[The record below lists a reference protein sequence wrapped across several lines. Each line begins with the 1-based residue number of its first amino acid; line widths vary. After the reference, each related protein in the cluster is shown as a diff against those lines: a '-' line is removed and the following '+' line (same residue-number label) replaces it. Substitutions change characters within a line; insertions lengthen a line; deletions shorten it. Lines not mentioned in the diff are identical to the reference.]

1 MRATLRHALPA
12 GALALL
18 PACAHAQQQQTGAG
32 VNTAAIIMFFA
43 FVALT
48 LFVTKWAASQTKSTS
63 DFYTAGGGITGFQN
77 GLAIAG
83 DYMSAASFLG
93 ISGLV
98 FASGFDGLIYSVG
111 WLVGWPIVLFLIAER
126 LRNLGKFTFADV
138 ASYRLRQTPIRVLS
152 ATGTLTVVAFYLIAQ
167 MVGAGKLIELLFG
180 VPYFLAV
187 ILVGVMMII
196 YVTFG
201 GMLATTWVQIIKAC
215 MLLGGATFMAF
226 MVLWHYSFSPGA
238 LFQAATEIQPK
249 GEEIMR
255 PGGLVKDP
263 ISAISLGIALM
274 FGTAGLPHILMRFF
288 TVADAKA
295 ARKSVFYA
303 TGFIGYFYILTFII
317 GFGAIVFLMN
327 NPAFY
332 TTVTGADGTV
342 TWDKIKGLT
351 GGANMAAIHLADA
364 VGGSLFLGF
373 ISAVAFATILA
384 VVAGLTLAGASAVSH
399 DLYYSVITKRQ
410 AADADVIRV
419 SKISTVCLGVVAI
432 ILGYI
437 FENQNVAFMVG
448 LAFAVAA
455 SVNFPVLVL
464 SMFWSGLTTRGALIG
479 GFLGLVSAV
488 TLVILSPAVWVTT
501 LGNAAAIF
509 PYDNPALFSVS
520 LAFLGTWLFSVVDTS
535 ATAQAEKIAFGPQYV
550 RSQTG
555 LGAEGASAH

>member
-288 TVADAKA
+288 TVPSAKE
-295 ARKSVFYA
+295 ARKSVMWA
-303 TGFIGYFYILTFII
+303 TTWIGYFYLLTFII
-317 GFGAIVFLMN
+317 GFGAITFVLTNPEFL
-327 NPAFY
+327 
-332 TTVTGADGTV
+332 TADGKLV
-342 TWDKIKGLT
+342 
-351 GGANMAAIHLADA
+351 GGNNMAAVHLAHA
-364 VGGSLFLGF
+364 VGGNIFLGF